1 MQVSPIYYRLSELFD
16 FRSSFMLE
24 SSLPLQLASQLLQL
38 DRVVA
43 IVWLPLCLAS
53 YQQLICMSAG
63 GYIVG
68 WCCDTTDIWVAD
80 YQTSLMLV
88 FFSEHM
94 QEERDQPTS
103 QVTVQLAQSEPSN
116 FPLPVGSV
124 SQLASWLASYLC
136 NATTHSSITNIA
148 FNPMSVKLEK
158 HLTKTIFP
166 AEQSAS
172 YLASYRFC
180 CKFT

>member
-1 MQVSPIYYRLSELFD
+1 MYVSPIYYRLSELFD

-24 SSLPLQLASQLLQL
+24 SSLPVQLASQLLQL

-53 YQQLICMSAG
+53 YQQLICMSTG
-63 GYIVG
+63 RYIVG
-68 WCCDTTDIWVAD
+68 WCCNTTDIWVAD

-94 QEERDQPTS
+94 QEKGGQPTS

-116 FPLPVGSV
+116 LPLPVGSV
-124 SQLASWLASYLC
+124 SQLASYLC

>member
-53 YQQLICMSAG
+53 YQQLICMSTG
-63 GYIVG
+63 RYIVG
-68 WCCDTTDIWVAD
+68 WCCNTTDIWVAD

-94 QEERDQPTS
+94 QEEGGQPTS

-116 FPLPVGSV
+116 LPLPVGSV
-124 SQLASWLASYLC
+124 SQLVSYLC

-166 AEQSAS
+166 TEQSAS